1 MKYFLVLL
9 FVAVTCVGAPAQSRQ
24 WCDKSGHYKIEADL
38 LAQND
43 RSIVLQR
50 SDKKKD
56 LLIVDK
62 KDLCEDDQKFLAEQA
77 KNKRQDKLVLKN
89 GLELTADVVEYGRRE
104 VTLKRSF
111 GRLYVNDTLFKNLPE
126 VYRRM
131 IPNIVTHFEGK
142 TFNNDRELATWV
154 GQQEGEKKSYT
165 LDGVML
171 ELENGD
177 RYGVPFFFF
186 SDSDQQRLKP
196 GFSKWSDAVKEER
209 YREDLSLEM
218 KARYEAQ
225 ERQHQEAMQARR
237 LSLQVQAYDS
247 GLFDLWEVELLP
259 VGTQPGYGYYVVV
272 PGRDSDQATEAAL
285 TKYPGYDVGSVA
297 KLRRRWR

>member
-1 MKYFLVLL
+1 MKYLL
-9 FVAVTCVGAPAQSRQ
+9 TLLILAVVCVQTQAQSRE
-24 WCDKSGHYKIEADL
+24 WCDKSGHYKIKGDL
-38 LAQND
+38 LAQNE

-56 LLIVDK
+56 LLIIDK
-62 KDLCEDDQKFLAEQA
+62 KDLCEEDQKFLEEKA
-77 KNKRQDKLVLKN
+77 KGERHDKLVLKN
-89 GLELTADVVEYGRRE
+89 GLELSADVIEYGRRE
-104 VTLKRSF
+104 VTLKRSY

-142 TFNNDRELATWV
+142 TIGSDRELSTWV
-154 GQQEGEKKSYT
+154 GQQEGQKKTYT
-165 LDGVML
+165 LDGVIL

-186 SDSDQQRLKP
+186 SDADQQRLKP
-196 GFSKWSDAVKEER
+196 GFSKWSEAAKEER

-218 KARYEAQ
+218 KARYESQ
-225 ERQHQEAMQARR
+225 EQQHQETMQMRR

-247 GLFDLWEVELLP
+247 GLFDLWEVEMLP
-259 VGTQPGYGYYVVV
+259 VGTRPGYGYYVVV
-272 PGRDSDQATEAAL
+272 PGRNSDQAAEAAL
-285 TKYPGYDVGSVA
+285 TKYPGYNVGSIA
-297 KLRRRWR
+297 KLRRRW